1 MNKNIM
7 KKLLFSLILAAAFI
21 VTFGQTALAQAFMPD
36 LTFQNYLVF
45 NSSTQLVNG
54 YQLTFQAF
62 NNGNVS
68 MNNQYSVRYVIRSS
82 ANAVKADSSWYP
94 NVAFGIGQTAN
105 LNLHLSRTMIAAGD
119 SITLHFD
126 PENRIAEA
134 SESNNSRIYTVT
146 TAMIAAGGGPAS
158 PAEIVITPK
167 TTTAAVAL
175 WNSLQGQVVLKT
187 QGSGEAYYLSPR
199 THKIYYLKDA
209 AAAFYT
215 LGHAGWGISEDD
227 YNVLVGGSAVG
238 SLMRDR
244 LSGNI
249 MLRAQARGEASYI
262 NPSDLSVT
270 YMQNG
275 DVALQ
280 VMKSKGMGISNANLS
295 VLID

>member
-1 MNKNIM
+1 MNKNFM
-7 KKLLFSLILAAAFI
+7 KKILFSLIMATAFL
-21 VTFGQTALAQAFMPD
+21 VVFGQAALAQAFMPD
-36 LTFQNYLVF
+36 LTFQDYLVF
-45 NSSTQLVNG
+45 NSSTQLANG
-54 YQLTFQAF
+54 YQLTFQAY

-68 MNNQYSVRYVIRSS
+68 LNNQYSVRYVIRSS
-82 ANAVKADSSWYP
+82 ASAVKADSIWYP

-105 LNLHLSRTMIAAGD
+105 LNLHLLRTMIAAGD

-134 SESNNSRIYTVT
+134 SESNNARAYTVT
-146 TAMIAAGGGPAS
+146 SAMIAAGGGPAS
-158 PAEIVITPK
+158 PAEIVLTPK
-167 TTTAAVAL
+167 NTPAAIAL

-199 THKIYYLKDA
+199 THKVYYLKDA
-209 AAAFYT
+209 AAAYYVM
-215 LGHAGWGISEDD
+215 GHAGWGISEAD
-227 YNVLVGGSAVG
+227 YNVLVGGSATG

-249 MLRAQARGEASYI
+249 MLRVQARGEASYV

-270 YMQNG
+270 YMANG
-275 DVALQ
+275 DAALQ